1 MKTQRET
8 QMNTATERRDFS
20 KSLHQKK
27 LIWYSPCDSQHT
39 ILALEGVLRI
49 FKDLFYILWKI
60 VFFLQIPFLDSENKL
75 ILFHLKLSLLPNSQL
90 PLFSNNINWFIN
102 GNK

>member
-1 MKTQRET
+1 MH
-8 QMNTATERRDFS
+8 TATERRDLS

-27 LIWYSPCDSQHT
+27 LILYSPCDSQHT

-49 FKDLFYILWKI
+49 FKDFFYILCKI
-60 VFFLQIPFLDSENKL
+60 VFFLLLQIPFLDSENKL

-90 PLFSNNINWFIN
+90 PLFSNNIN
-102 GNK
+102 